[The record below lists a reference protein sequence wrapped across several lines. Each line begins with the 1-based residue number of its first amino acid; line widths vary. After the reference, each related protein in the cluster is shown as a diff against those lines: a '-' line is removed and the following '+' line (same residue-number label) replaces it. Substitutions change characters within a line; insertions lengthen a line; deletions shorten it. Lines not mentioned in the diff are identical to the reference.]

1 MQILLES
8 LASASGVKYGLT
20 MHPIQRFIESQ
31 GLTQADFAKQVGLS
45 RQQINNVVKGRSNP
59 SLRTIR
65 KIVEVTGGEITLLDL
80 FSATSR

>member
-1 MQILLES
+1 
-8 LASASGVKYGLT
+8 
-20 MHPIQRFIESQ
+20 MHPISKFLEGQ

-45 RQQINNVVKGRSNP
+45 RQQINNVVRGRSNP

-80 FSATSR
+80 VAAMERSR